1 MSLIQLKNA
10 IKATTKITKENTPQP
25 KQVNNNNNN
34 NKNKTQKSKI
44 TRKTN

>member
-25 KQVNNNNNN
+25 KQVNNNNN
-34 NKNKTQKSKI
+34 KNKTQKNKI

>member
-25 KQVNNNNNN
+25 KQVNNNNN
-34 NKNKTQKSKI
+34 KNKTQKSKI

>member
-25 KQVNNNNNN
+25 KQVNNNN
-34 NKNKTQKSKI
+34 KNKTQKNKI